1 MQQVIKKLLGVLA
14 KTATVLADFA
24 VLFLVVGFVLSSFPV
39 NRSFAQTTEADSV
52 EIFVTSNG
60 VHTDIIVPVVTPYI
74 DWRTKLPLHHFGKVD
89 SSYSYLGFGWGDRR
103 FYMETPEW
111 KDLRLGVALSS
122 ALWPTRT
129 AMHVEYIR
137 NRLQPN
143 RYQRPILISSE
154 QYKTLINYIDKS
166 FQQQN
171 SQYMHISGSGYANND
186 TFYEGNGKFYLLK
199 NCNNWVNQGLR
210 RIGIKTAIW
219 APFPYAIMRH
229 LR

>member
-1 MQQVIKKLLGVLA
+1 M
-14 KTATVLADFA
+14 LADFA
-24 VLFLVVGFVLSSFPV
+24 VLFFATGFILSSFPL
-39 NRSFAQTTEADSV
+39 NRSFAQATESDSI

-74 DWRTKLPLHHFGKVD
+74 DWRTKIPLSDFERVD
-89 SSYSYLGFGWGDRR
+89 SSYAYLGFGWGDRR

-111 KDLRLGVALSS
+111 SDLKPGVVLSS

-137 NRLQPN
+137 NKLKPN
-143 RYQRPILISSE
+143 KHQRPILVSPE
-154 QYKTLINYIDKS
+154 QYQSLINYIDES
-166 FQQQN
+166 FQKQN
-171 SQYMHISGSGYANND
+171 GSYRHISDSGYSHND
-186 TFYEGNGKFYLLK
+186 TFYEANGKFYLFK

-210 RIGIKTAIW
+210 KMGVKTAIW

>member
-1 MQQVIKKLLGVLA
+1 MGNTAILLG
-14 KTATVLADFA
+14 DFA
-24 VLFLVVGFVLSSFPV
+24 VLFFVTGFILSSFPV
-39 NRSFAQTTEADSV
+39 NRSFAQTTEPDSV

-60 VHTDIIVPVVTPYI
+60 VHTDIIVPVATPYI
-74 DWRTKLPLHHFGKVD
+74 DWRTKLPLHHFGNID
-89 SSYSYLGFGWGDRR
+89 SSYAYLGFGWGDRR

-111 KDLRLGVALSS
+111 KDLKLGVALSS

-137 NRLQPN
+137 HKLQANRH
-143 RYQRPILISSE
+143 QRPILVSAA
-154 QYKTLINYIDKS
+154 QYKTLISYINKS

-171 SQYMHISGSGYANND
+171 GQYIHISNSGYAHND
-186 TFYEGNGKFYLLK
+186 TFYEANGKFYLFK

-210 RIGIKTAIW
+210 KMGVKTAIW